1 MAYVSDEAGRPEVFV
16 APFPWIGTK
25 WQVSNGGGVD
35 PHWRAD
41 GKELFYFDFTGIA
54 AAEVN
59 GSGSS
64 FEVGG
69 SKLLFRFPVRGVGR
83 EYIPTKDGQRFIAI
97 APNAG
102 SSQSLTLVQNWPAE
116 LKNK

>member
-1 MAYVSDEAGRPEVFV
+1 MAGLEWRRRRPALAGGRQ
-16 APFPWIGTK
+16 GT
-25 WQVSNGGGVD
+25 V
-35 PHWRAD
+35 
-41 GKELFYFDFTGIA
+41 LLDFTGIA

-64 FEVGG
+64 FEVGT